1 MKGNVI
7 STPPIAGTILPGITR
22 KSIIKVASWLGYQ
35 IEERAI
41 PLEELINVDEAFC
54 SGTAIAIKPVGSVTY
69 QGQRVEYKTGEGTV
83 SEKLCRTLTGIQ
95 TGLIEDTMGWV
106 VEIE

>member
-1 MKGNVI
+1 
-7 STPPIAGTILPGITR
+7 
-22 KSIIKVASWLGYQ
+22 
-35 IEERAI
+35 
-41 PLEELINVDEAFC
+41 LINVDEAFC

-69 QGQRVEYKTGEGTV
+69 QGQRYKLQCILYDMKSEKMFLCSFSSLVLQLLTCGHCLCQCRVEYKTGEGTV

-95 TGLIEDTMGWV
+95 TGLIGDTMGWV